1 MFCECRNIIVR
12 YGRSVALE
20 MESLSIEAGRITAVV
35 GPNGAGKT
43 TLLEV
48 MALLRRPDS
57 GTLRLWGSKVAA
69 LDKHLQRQIVM
80 VMHPGYLFRGT
91 VWSNVMYALKARGV
105 GRRRGVM
112 KAGEAL
118 AMVGISRLAGRDVG
132 GLSAGERQR
141 LNLARMIAL
150 DPRAVLLDEPDA
162 NVDSETVAAIRHL
175 ICRLRDERGTSV
187 IYTAPAD
194 IQFHDVTDQVITL
207 G

>member
-1 MFCECRNIIVR
+1 MFCECSNIIVR
-12 YGRSVALE
+12 YGGSVALE
-20 MESLSIEAGRITAVV
+20 VESLAIEAGRITAVV
-35 GPNGAGKT
+35 GANGTGKT

-57 GTLRLWGSKVAA
+57 GTLRLWGSRVAA
-69 LDKHLQRQIVM
+69 MDRHVQRRIVM

-105 GRRRGVM
+105 GRRHAGV

-118 AMVGISRLAGRDVG
+118 AMVGISRLAKRGVG

-150 DPRAVLLDEPDA
+150 DPRAVLLDEPAA
-162 NVDSETVAAIRHL
+162 NVDSETVVAIRRL

-187 IYTAPAD
+187 VYTAPAD